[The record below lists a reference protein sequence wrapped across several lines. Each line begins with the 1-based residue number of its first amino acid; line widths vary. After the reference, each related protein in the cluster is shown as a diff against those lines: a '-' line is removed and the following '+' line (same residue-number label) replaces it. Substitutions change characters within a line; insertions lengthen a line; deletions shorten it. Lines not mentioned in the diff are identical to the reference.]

1 MSAIPGF
8 GNVRFSYG
16 KISLFNAR
24 CFPAEQFAGST
35 FASSKKEKNPFS
47 HLDFFLFRVGLLL
60 LQKLAI

>member
-16 KISLFNAR
+16 EISLFNAR

-35 FASSKKEKNPFS
+35 FASSKKKEKKSILSSGLFS
-47 HLDFFLFRVGLLL
+47 F
-60 LQKLAI
+60 